1 MAKYVE
7 VMKQKKRMCN
17 STLCCK
23 CDIFHL
29 SGENIENCPQFIS
42 NNPSK
47 AEKIIMSWA
56 AEHPEPVY
64 PTWAEWLN
72 SIGVIIGDRP
82 FPALNIPVCV
92 YRASTKMLEPIP
104 ANIAEKLGIIP
115 KESN

>member
-1 MAKYVE
+1 MAEYVE
-7 VMKQKKRMCN
+7 VIKQKKRMCN

-64 PTWAEWLN
+64 PTWYEWLT
-72 SIGVIIGDRP
+72 SIGAVTRKVKPD
-82 FPALNIPVCV
+82 V
-92 YRASTKMLEPIP
+92 ASNLIETGLLDPIP
-104 ANIAEKLGIIP
+104 ANIAEKLGIIS